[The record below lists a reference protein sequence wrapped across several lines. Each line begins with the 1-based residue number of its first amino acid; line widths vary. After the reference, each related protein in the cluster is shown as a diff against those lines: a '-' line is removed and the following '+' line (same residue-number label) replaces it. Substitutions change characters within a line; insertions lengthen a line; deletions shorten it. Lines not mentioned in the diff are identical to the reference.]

1 MQLYVH
7 SFFDW
12 NIYEKKLNLY
22 VPSYQQGRTHIQLPV
37 IFIYLQSGHRV
48 IFFLGPPLQYNK
60 DHL

>member
-37 IFIYLQSGHRV
+37 IFFIYKVDTG
-48 IFFLGPPLQYNK
+48 
-60 DHL
+60 